1 VDSVA
6 LKAFARHTILA
17 MGVVAVEQSVL
28 LEEVTVKSEVLV
40 AAVVFELTVTEILPV
55 VAPVGTV
62 VVNWV
67 VVAAVTVATV
77 PLKDIVL
84 LLGVVLKFVPVTI
97 TVAPITP
104 LEGEKEVI
112 EGGFVVAVVTVKSV
126 AEVTEFEFTVTEIL
140 PVVAPDGTT
149 TVSWLVVA
157 AETEAFVPL
166 NVTLLPE
173 AVVLKLVPE
182 IKTVE
187 PTTPLLGVKLVI
199 VGVRTSL
206 SVL

>member
-1 VDSVA
+1 
-6 LKAFARHTILA
+6 

-104 LEGEKEVI
+104 PEGEKEVI

-149 TVSWLVVA
+149 TVSWLVEA